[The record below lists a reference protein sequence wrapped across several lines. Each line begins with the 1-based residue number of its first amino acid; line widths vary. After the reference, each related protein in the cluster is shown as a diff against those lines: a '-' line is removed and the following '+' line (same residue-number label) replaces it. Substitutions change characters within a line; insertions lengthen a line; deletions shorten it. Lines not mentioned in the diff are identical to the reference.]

1 MVLAFFDQAVVAGAG
16 NGVPAGLF
24 LPIADLPGVVAGEFG
39 SAESTATKT
48 GKAALAIANAI
59 HSYLSANAAQIV
71 GMVSTRAKASASDSL
86 DNLTYSFACQYLA
99 DLETQSMGQIP
110 LPMAGANAGIGGFAI
125 DDVFPTATE
134 VAAEGA
140 ISGEGVVIPYADVAE
155 YGGDDPAA
163 IAGVDNRDFVAAL
176 IRAFPS
182 LLTVRTASVA
192 SAVTAVSQANPT
204 VFTLPA
210 AATAETNPT
219 TGIVAGDLPKIGL
232 LQFTT
237 SWTVQ
242 VALNQT
248 AQTFDVNVVAG

>member
-1 MVLAFFDQAVVAGAG
+1 MALTFFHQAVIAGAG

-39 SAESTATKT
+39 AGESQATKV
-48 GKAALAIANAI
+48 GKAALAIANGI
-59 HSYLSANAAQIV
+59 HAYLVANQDSVV
-71 GMVSTRAKASASDSL
+71 GMAATRAKASASDSL
-86 DNLTYSFACQYLA
+86 DNLTFSFSAQYLA
-99 DLETQSMGQIP
+99 DLETQSLGQIP
-110 LPMAGANAGIGGFAI
+110 LPVAGTNAGVGGFAL
-125 DDVFPTATE
+125 DDVFLNAAE

-140 ISGEGVVIPYADVAE
+140 IPGEGVVVPYADVAP
-155 YGGDDPAA
+155 YGGEDPAA
-163 IAGVDNRDFVAAL
+163 IMGVDNRDFVAAL

-182 LLTVRTASVA
+182 LLTVRTAAIA

-204 VFTLPA
+204 IFTLPA

-219 TGIVAGDLPKIGL
+219 TGLTVADLPKIGL

-242 VALNQT
+242 VLLNQAT
-248 AQTFDVNVVAG
+248 QTFDVNVIAA